1 MLQGLLGRK
10 IGMTQI
16 FEENGTVIPV
26 TVLQAGP
33 VTVVQRKTTE
43 KEGYESVQVG
53 FEDIAERKVNKALK
67 GHFKDQKLCRFLKEF
82 RVEDAHAIEV
92 GQVFDTSLFAE
103 GDKVAVTGT
112 TKGRGFSGVMKRHG
126 FGGQPASHGHRGH
139 RGTGSIGQCAQ
150 PSRVFKGKKMPG
162 RYGNSKQT
170 TLGLK
175 IVKILP
181 QEHLILVKGAVPG
194 KNGGLISIKK
204 SNR

>member
-1 MLQGLLGRK
+1 M
-10 IGMTQI
+10 
-16 FEENGTVIPV
+16 
-26 TVLQAGP
+26 
-33 VTVVQRKTTE
+33 
-43 KEGYESVQVG
+43 
-53 FEDIAERKVNKALK
+53 
-67 GHFKDQKLCRFLKEF
+67 CRFLKEF
-82 RVEDAHAIEV
+82 HVKDASAIEI
-92 GQVFDTSLFAE
+92 GQVFDLSIFTE

-126 FGGQPASHGHRGH
+126 FRGQPASHGHRGH

-162 RYGNSKQT
+162 RHGNVKQT

-175 IVKILP
+175 IVKIFP

-194 KNGGLISIKK
+194 KNGGVIAIKK